1 MEGRPRPYDPAM
13 AQTVPGDSQP
23 LIIVPV
29 YNDWSSLL
37 QLAMEI
43 SALPGPRP
51 RLILVDDGST
61 QSGPDIQSLERTGLA
76 GDILRLR
83 RNFGHQQAIAVGL
96 YHAVARGGGNPMVI
110 MDGDGEDRPENV
122 TRLLARLAER
132 PQSIVVAERARRH
145 APIGFRLFY
154 RLYGSI
160 FRLLTGQ
167 RLGYGN
173 FCALGLAPARRLT
186 RMHELNLHLAAT
198 VLRSRMP
205 IERLPIDRGAR
216 YDGRSKMNFV
226 DLTSHGLRSIAVF
239 GETVLT
245 RIVIG
250 SFWLALFGALVV
262 FVVFTMKLLGIA
274 SPGWATTVAGAVLV
288 IVAQIAM
295 TGLLGLFVV
304 LRGQRIAA
312 LYPQAAAAAL
322 IERIDNFG
330 GQSAPA

>member
-1 MEGRPRPYDPAM
+1 M
-13 AQTVPGDSQP
+13 AATTTGDSQP
-23 LIIVPV
+23 SIIVPV
-29 YNDWSSLL
+29 YNDWRSLL
-37 QLAMEI
+37 QLAKEI
-43 SALPGPRP
+43 SAQPGPRP

-61 QSGPDIQSLERTGLA
+61 ESGPDNQALERTGLS

-96 YHAVARGGGNPMVI
+96 YHAVARGANGPIVI

-122 TRLLARLAER
+122 GRLLVRQVDHPE
-132 PQSIVVAERARRH
+132 SVVVAERARRH
-145 APIGFRLFY
+145 APFGFRLFY
-154 RLYGSI
+154 RLYGSV

-167 RLGYGN
+167 RLGFGN
-173 FCALGLAPARRLT
+173 FCALGLEPARRLV

-205 IERLPIDRGAR
+205 IERISIDRGAR

-250 SFWLALFGALVV
+250 AFWLALFGALVLLT
-262 FVVFTMKLLGIA
+262 VFTMKLLGIA
-274 SPGWATTVAGAVLV
+274 SPGWATTVSGAVLV

-322 IERIDNFG
+322 IERIDSFG
-330 GQSAPA
+330 GEDAPA